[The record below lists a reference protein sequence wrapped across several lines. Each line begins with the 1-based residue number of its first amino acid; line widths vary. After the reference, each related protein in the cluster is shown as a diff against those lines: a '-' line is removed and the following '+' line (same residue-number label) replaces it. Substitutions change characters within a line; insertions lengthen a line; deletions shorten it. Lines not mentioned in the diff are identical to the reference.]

1 MAVSLSTL
9 AGLKLS
15 IDREYFHQQIVDSF
29 LSDKRCASVDLGSMQ
44 RKGVLMQDTDSGILL
59 SNDPEAINSIDAGNE
74 VVFYHPVKGVIF
86 AYQKWGIDWD
96 EYCWVR
102 LFSTMQFVA
111 NLKYAES
118 NPNVVAHFLHINS
131 GGGECWMLDV
141 ATAAMRSCKKPIYAF
156 VERIC
161 ASAAYRLAAQAMVI
175 KTFTDSDLI
184 GSIGTYVKY
193 LDVSEWMKMNG
204 LKDVEVYASQ
214 SDLKNKMD
222 RDLEAGHPEQFVR
235 EILDPA
241 NEQFIADVRCRKK
254 LASLPDDS
262 PVLRGEIFRASE
274 AVKSGLIDGVLP
286 DLSAAIQEA
295 HDLGVQVRDNNQLLT
310 NI

>member
-118 NPNVVAHFLHINS
+118 NPNVVAHSFIS
-131 GGGECWMLDV
+131 IPVAARVGCWMW
-141 ATAAMRSCKKPIYAF
+141 P
-156 VERIC
+156 
-161 ASAAYRLAAQAMVI
+161 RLPC
-175 KTFTDSDLI
+175 DP
-184 GSIGTYVKY
+184 VK
-193 LDVSEWMKMNG
+193 N
-204 LKDVEVYASQ
+204 
-214 SDLKNKMD
+214 
-222 RDLEAGHPEQFVR
+222 QFMH
-235 EILDPA
+235 L
-241 NEQFIADVRCRKK
+241 
-254 LASLPDDS
+254 
-262 PVLRGEIFRASE
+262 
-274 AVKSGLIDGVLP
+274 
-286 DLSAAIQEA
+286 
-295 HDLGVQVRDNNQLLT
+295 
-310 NI
+310 